1 MRDIHAAI
9 TERFIEKLRAGCVPW
24 QRTWQSAA
32 NLVSRKAYRGINA
45 LTLGSATFGSP
56 FWLTFRQAHELGGHI
71 RKGEKSSPVIY
82 YKFLAKH
89 DANGNPVFTAK
100 GRPATIP
107 FVRWSNVFNL
117 EQTEGIAPPAPTPT
131 PVPTTTTLPNVD
143 RAESLVRQAK
153 LCPIR
158 NEGFAATYS
167 PTEDLIRMPP
177 ATTFRSSEDYYH
189 TLYHEMTHATGHASR
204 LDREGI
210 TNPVKFGSERYSKE
224 ELVAELGAAF
234 LSNEAGI
241 LDSVRFDNSAAYL
254 QSWIRKFKD
263 DPTLIVSAASHAQRA
278 FDWITGRSPEEQES
292 LHEELQQAPALAS
305 VAARAPAQAVP
316 DFHETHSTHSPLAGR
331 QEPPVEENPSPHSE
345 SHLLL
350 RTVRRRTGRAPGQGT
365 QPRRSR
371 QRSQW

>member
-1 MRDIHAAI
+1 MKDIHAAI

-24 QRTWQSAA
+24 QRTWQAAA
-32 NLVSRKAYRGINA
+32 NVVSRKPYRGINA
-45 LTLGSATFGSP
+45 LTLGSAPFGSP
-56 FWLTFRQAHELGGHI
+56 FWLTFRQALELGGHV

-82 YKFLAKH
+82 YKFLAKR

-100 GRPATIP
+100 GRPATVP

-117 EQTEGIAPPAPTPT
+117 EQTEGIAPAAQVPVPAPT
-131 PVPTTTTLPNVD
+131 TTILPSVE
-143 RAESLVRQAK
+143 RAEALVRQAN

-158 NEGFAATYS
+158 NEGFAASYS

-177 ATTFRSSEDYYH
+177 PVTFRSSADYYH
-189 TLYHEMTHATGHASR
+189 VLYHEMTHATGHASR

-210 TNPVKFGSERYSKE
+210 TNPIKFGSERYSKE

-254 QSWIRKFKD
+254 QSWIKKLQD
-263 DPTLIVSAASHAQRA
+263 DPTLIVSAASHAQRG
-278 FDWITGRSPEEQES
+278 FDWITGRSTQEQES
-292 LHEELQQAPALAS
+292 LHEAMQQAPALVS
-305 VAARAPAQAVP
+305 VAAREPAPAIS
-316 DFHETHSTHSPLAGR
+316 DFHETHSPHSPLAGR
-331 QEPPVEENPSPHSE
+331 QNPPVEKNPSPHSDA
-345 SHLLL
+345 HLLL
-350 RTVRRRTGRAPGQGT
+350 RTVRGRTRRAPGQGA
-365 QPRRSR
+365 QPRRGR